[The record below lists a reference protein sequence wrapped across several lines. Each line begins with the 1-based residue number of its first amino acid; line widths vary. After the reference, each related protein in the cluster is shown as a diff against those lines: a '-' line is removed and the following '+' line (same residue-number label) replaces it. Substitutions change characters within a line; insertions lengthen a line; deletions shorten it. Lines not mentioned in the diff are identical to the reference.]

1 MYPSTKHSLINGS
14 TTQDIRLTYANMPN
28 WQVGTKQNLLG
39 SEYDIIEPVS
49 KVDIT
54 PTQVEFDLPASKS
67 ILMGL
72 MTKFLIKGGFQYK
85 AANTDAW
92 LPMSAA
98 EGAKI
103 LLAPFWFEM
112 LIKEISVFH
121 NNYKVTSS
129 AETRFIAPFLH
140 AYLHAYMEPTAKK
153 ILCPQLEHPAYCLP
167 KDNEEWSQNAKAWT
181 LYAPRVFKNAKFS
194 FEYTPLFLFPFY
206 QGSNFMMDQDGVPR
220 ILHMPTLGNMQI
232 RFSFHDNQDRIFQ
245 KLDAANTNSYRFAFT
260 NFELLVEQARI
271 NPSLE
276 STLYK
281 PPSKKSLTHAKNVI
295 YPGVTRIQLAEQ
307 VADAQTT
314 HRAKFQDIALP
325 ESLFIFCLN
334 KSVASGTYS
343 FATEADTKIFRD
355 HNIQSVDISF
365 DGIRYA
371 IKEPNLGTFRA
382 DTMDSKTLFDHMFN
396 PPFGI
401 RQDIALLTHAST
413 AEACNATAFPHIY
426 IPLTKGTDRQRLVPA
441 LDYGASTARKA
452 DLAID
457 FKFTDAN
464 SAKSSI
470 YVIYACYT
478 DVNMVYDAKNGV
490 FYSPYLK
497 YMS

>member
-1 MYPSTKHSLINGS
+1 MYPSTKYPSLNGS

-28 WQVGTKQNLLG
+28 WQVGTKQSVLG
-39 SEYDIIEPVS
+39 SEYDIIEPIS
-49 KVDIT
+49 KIEMT
-54 PTQVEFDLPASKS
+54 PSQVEFDLPSSKS

-72 MTKFLIKGGFQYK
+72 MTKFRIKGGFQYK
-85 AANTDAW
+85 AANSDQW
-92 LPMSAA
+92 LPMTA
-98 EGAKI
+98 EEGNKVF
-103 LLAPFWFEM
+103 LAPFWFEM

-129 AETRFIAPFLH
+129 AETRFISPFLH
-140 AYLHAYMEPTAKK
+140 AYLHTYMEPTAKK

-167 KDNEEWSQNAKAWT
+167 VGNEDWRPESKGWVAYK
-181 LYAPRVFKNAKFS
+181 PRVFKNGKFS
-194 FEYTPLFLFPFY
+194 FEYTPLFLFPLY
-206 QGSNFMMDQDGVPR
+206 QGSDFMMDQDGVPR
-220 ILHMPTLGNMQI
+220 ILHMPALGSMQI
-232 RFSFHDNQDRIFQ
+232 RFSFHDNQDRIFFQ
-245 KLDAANTNSYRFAFT
+245 DAGNTNKYRFAFT
-260 NFELLVEQARI
+260 SFELLVEQARL
-271 NPSLE
+271 NPSVE
-276 STLYK
+276 SALTLK
-281 PPSKKSLTHAKNVI
+281 PSKKRPGPVKQLN

-307 VADAQTT
+307 VPDSQTT

-325 ESLFIFCLN
+325 ESLFIFCLD
-334 KSVASGTYS
+334 KSVASGTYT
-343 FATEADTKIFRD
+343 FANETDTKIFRT
-355 HNIQSVDISF
+355 HNIQSVDLSF

-382 DTMDSKTLFDHMFN
+382 DTMDSKNLFDHMFN

-401 RQDIALLTHAST
+401 TQDITLLTHAST
-413 AEACNATAFPHIY
+413 AEASSATAFPHIY
-426 IPLTKGTDRQRLVPA
+426 IPLTKGRDRQRLVPA

-478 DVNMVYDAKNGV
+478 DVNMVYDVYSGV
-490 FYSPYLK
+490 FHSPYLK

>member
-1 MYPSTKHSLINGS
+1 MYPSTKYPQNNGS
-14 TTQDIRLTYANMPN
+14 TTQDIRLANASMPN
-28 WQVGTKQNLLG
+28 WQVGTKQIVLG
-39 SEYDIIEPVS
+39 SDYEIIDPIS
-49 KVDIT
+49 KIEQT
-54 PTQVEFDLPASKS
+54 PSQVEFDLPASKS

-72 MTKFLIKGGFQYK
+72 MTKFRIKGGFQVQ
-85 AANTDAW
+85 AADSTQW
-92 LPMSAA
+92 LPVTA
-98 EGAKI
+98 EEGNK
-103 LLAPFWFEM
+103 LFLAPFWFEM

-140 AYLHAYMEPTAKK
+140 AYLHNYMEPTAKK
-153 ILCPQLEHPAYCLP
+153 ILCPQLAHPAYCLP
-167 KDNEEWSQNAKAWT
+167 HGNEDWSPESKGWAAYK
-181 LYAPRVFKNAKFS
+181 PRVFKNGKIN

-220 ILHMPTLGNMQI
+220 MLHMPTLGNMQI
-232 RFSFHDNQDRIFQ
+232 RFSFHDNQDRIFY
-245 KLDAANTNSYRFAFT
+245 KEPNNTSKYRFAFT
-260 NFELLVEQARI
+260 SFEMLIEQARL
-271 NPSLE
+271 NPTLE
-276 STLYK
+276 TAMQK
-281 PPSKKSLTHAKNVI
+281 PKKNVASTKNLI

-307 VADAQTT
+307 VPDSQTT

-325 ESLFIFCLN
+325 ESLFIFCLD

-343 FATEADTKIFRD
+343 FANEKDTKIFRD
-355 HNIQSVDISF
+355 HNIQSVDLSF

-382 DTMDSKTLFDHMFN
+382 DTMDSKTLFDHIFN

-413 AEACNATAFPHIY
+413 AEACSATAFPHIY
-426 IPLTKGTDRQRLVPA
+426 IPLTKGADRQRLVPA
-441 LDYGASTARKA
+441 LDYGASTARKS

-490 FYSPYLK
+490 FFSPYLK